1 MGCVSLNPD
10 LISSVFLDTLMETL
24 NLVLGQEVVET
35 NAVDEE
41 DTRG

>member
-35 NAVDEE
+35 NTVDEE